1 MIEYREILYKDYWL
15 EFTITSLF
23 SGCGGLDLGFCGG
36 FDFLNRHYAKNP
48 FKIIY
53 ANDLDKNAV
62 LTYQRNFNAHM
73 NAKMLRKLILIN

>member
-1 MIEYREILYKDYWL
+1 M

-36 FDFLNRHYAKNP
+36 FNFLNRHYAKNP

-62 LTYQRNFNAHM
+62 
-73 NAKMLRKLILIN
+73 